1 MTTYAPIVIFGFVLG
16 APFFARCEH
25 RQMLKYLLLRS
36 RGWWIYTEGGGK
48 LALALVDP
56 ARVSGETAGGGRC
69 GAEDREDGRRAV

>member
-1 MTTYAPIVIFGFVLG
+1 
-16 APFFARCEH
+16 
-25 RQMLKYLLLRS
+25 MLKYLLLRS

-69 GAEDREDGRRAV
+69 GGWEMWSRGQRGWKESGMKRIVRFSGKGERLRSNLT

>member
-1 MTTYAPIVIFGFVLG
+1 
-16 APFFARCEH
+16 
-25 RQMLKYLLLRS
+25 MLKYLLLRS

-56 ARVSGETAGGGRC
+56 ARVSGETAGGGKC